1 MDDNTILVGKVALRT
16 AGTRSG
22 MKRFRSRVNKITI
35 QANSHIAKTNM
46 FNTPGTS
53 GESFAVTMPDPV
65 SIGSVVSGVMGIV
78 GIGILVGFYSKR

>member
-1 MDDNTILVGKVALRT
+1 MSDNSILVGKVALRN

-46 FNTPGTS
+46 FNTPGGS
-53 GESFAVTMPDPV
+53 GESFVVPAPDPA
-65 SIGSVVSGVMGIV
+65 SISSIVSGVLGIV
-78 GIGILVGFYSKR
+78 GVGMIVGFYLKR

>member
-1 MDDNTILVGKVALRT
+1 MLVGNVALRT

-22 MKRFRSRVNKITI
+22 MKRFHSRVNKITI

-53 GESFAVTMPDPV
+53 TETFHNYNHPDIS
-65 SIGSVVSGVMGIV
+65 SIGTVIVSVMGIV
-78 GIGILVGFYSKR
+78 GVGMFIGFYTNR

>member
-1 MDDNTILVGKVALRT
+1 MTDNTILVGKVALRN

-46 FNTPGTS
+46 FNTPGAS
-53 GESFAVTMPDPV
+53 GESFTVPKPDPA
-65 SIGSVVSGVMGIV
+65 SIGTVVSGVMGIV
-78 GIGILVGFYSKR
+78 GIGMLVGFYSKR

>member
-1 MDDNTILVGKVALRT
+1 MSDNSILVGTVALRN

-46 FNTPGTS
+46 FNTPG
-53 GESFAVTMPDPV
+53 ESFVVPGPDPA
-65 SIGSVVSGVMGIV
+65 SITTTTLGVLGIV
-78 GIGILVGFYSKR
+78 GVGMLVGFYTKR